1 MSAAAAIS
9 GAVYSGRRNTCWLGT
24 PEIYFRKSIDNSR
37 LVKVEDPRRAREM
50 KQFGIALCL
59 LFALVMGYA
68 LQHFR
73 AIEFGYQIETLRNQ
87 RDGLLEMNRAL
98 RLEEA
103 SLRDPERIDVMARKL
118 GLQSPQPG
126 QVMHLDVD
134 ADTSAPVM
142 ASVTPISVVSARA
155 GPPIWSPTSSGHKTP
170 WRARASTW
178 AATYGC
184 SVAHPRTH
192 RRGQSG
198 SSSRMTRTT

>member
-1 MSAAAAIS
+1 MSAAAVIGS
-9 GAVYSGRRNTCWLGT
+9 AVSSNRRKSCWLGT
-24 PEIYFRKSIDNSR
+24 PEIYFRKTIDNSR

-50 KQFGIALCL
+50 KYFGIALCF

-73 AIEFGYQIETLRNQ
+73 AIEYGYQIEALRGQ

-126 QVMHLDVD
+126 QVMHLDVSTD
-134 ADTSAPVM
+134 ASTPVM
-142 ASVTPISVVSARA
+142 ASATPISVVSAR
-155 GPPIWSPTSSGHKTP
+155 
-170 WRARASTW
+170 
-178 AATYGC
+178 
-184 SVAHPRTH
+184 
-192 RRGQSG
+192 
-198 SSSRMTRTT
+198 